1 MCSPK
6 IPNNNEINFNK
17 AQVAAPTYA
26 DAKITKGTSNIRN
39 RAAALAGRDIKTST
53 RGLSDSAVTEKKELL
68 GA

>member
-6 IPNNNEINFNK
+6 IPDNNKISFNN

-26 DAKITKGTSNIRN
+26 DAKVTKGTSNIRN
-39 RAAALAGRDIKTST
+39 RAAALAGRDIKTTT
-53 RGLSDSAVTEKKELL
+53 RGLSDSAVTDKKELL